1 MGIIQPLHRHA
12 QQNPDKPALVEGAVT
27 VTYRELRDR
36 VAHSAGALQ
45 SLGLRDGERVA
56 ILSLNSIRYIEVL
69 AGTIWAGGVLN
80 PVNIRWSPIEIAYS
94 LDDSETTLLVVDDV
108 FAPIVPKLRELS
120 EHLETVV
127 HFGAGPTPEGML
139 AYDDLLAA
147 SGPVPDAG
155 HTGGDL
161 AGIFYTGGTTGFPK
175 GVMLSHTNLLT
186 SAMGGLVATARLRD
200 GEDAAVLH
208 AAPMF
213 HMAGFG
219 SWLMASVMG
228 IKQVLLPFF
237 EPKAVLE
244 GIEAHRI
251 TEIFLVPTMVQI
263 VLDHPDF
270 AKHDLNSIRFL
281 SYGASPISDA
291 LLERTSAALPGA
303 RLCQA
308 YGQTEL
314 SPLVT
319 MLLPEDHEERIPR
332 RLRSAGR
339 PLPHNECRIVDPGDN
354 EVPRGVVGEICARGD
369 HIMIGYWNRPEETA
383 EALRGGWMHS
393 GDLGFMDEDGYV
405 TVVDR
410 LKDMIVTGA
419 ENVYSAEVE
428 NAVGAHPAVAT
439 CAVVGVADE
448 RWGER
453 VHAVVV
459 LHEGAELG
467 VQELREHTRALIAGY
482 KCPRTVEF
490 VAELPLTAANK
501 VNKNLLRERAN
512 AAAAAALAPSADSG
526 NPDGDPAP
534 GPDDGP
540 GTDPAADPTTDT
552 ATDNERTAVPVGPS
566 VPTAASEEATS

>member
-12 QQNPDKPALVEGAVT
+12 QQSPDKPALVEGTAT

-45 SLGLRDGERVA
+45 ALGLGDGERVA

-80 PVNIRWSPIEIAYS
+80 LVNIRWSPIEIAYS
-94 LDDSETTLLVVDDV
+94 LDDSETKVLVVDDV
-108 FAPIVPKLRELS
+108 FAPMVPKLRELS
-120 EHLETVV
+120 KSLETVV
-127 HFGAGPTPEGML
+127 HFGVGPTPEGML
-139 AYDDLLAA
+139 AYDDLLADSA
-147 SGPVPDAG
+147 PVPDAG
-155 HTGGDL
+155 HGGSDL

-186 SAMGGLVATARLRD
+186 SVMGGLVATARLRD
-200 GEDAAVLH
+200 GEDSSVLH

-219 SWLMASVMG
+219 TWLMASVMG
-228 IKQVLLPFF
+228 IKQILLPFF

-244 GIEAHRI
+244 GVEKHRV
-251 TEIFLVPTMVQI
+251 TEIFLVPTMIQI

-270 AKHDLNSIRFL
+270 AKHDLGSIRFL

-291 LLERTSAALPGA
+291 LLERTSQALPDA

-319 MLLPEDHEERIPR
+319 MLLPEDHEERNPG

-339 PLPHNECRIVDPGDN
+339 PLPHNECRVVDPDDN

-369 HIMIGYWNRPEETA
+369 HIMLGYWNRPEETA

-393 GDLGFMDEDGYV
+393 GDLGFMDDDGYV

-428 NAVGAHPAVAT
+428 NAISAHPAVAA
-439 CAVVGVADE
+439 CAVVGVPDE

-459 LHEGAELG
+459 LHQGAELTER
-467 VQELREHTRALIAGY
+467 ELRDHTHGLIAGY
-482 KCPRTVEF
+482 KCPRSVEF
-490 VAELPLTAANK
+490 VDEMPLTAANK
-501 VNKNLLRERAN
+501 VAKNVLRERVK
-512 AAAAAALAPSADSG
+512 AAAAATP
-526 NPDGDPAP
+526 
-534 GPDDGP
+534 
-540 GTDPAADPTTDT
+540 
-552 ATDNERTAVPVGPS
+552 
-566 VPTAASEEATS
+566 EEATS

>member
-12 QQNPDKPALVEGAVT
+12 QQNPDGTVLVEGAET
-27 VTYRELRDR
+27 VTHRELRER
-36 VAHSAGALQ
+36 VAHSAGALR
-45 SLGLRDGERVA
+45 SLGLGDGDRVA

-80 PVNIRWSPIEIAYS
+80 LVNIRWSPIEIAYS
-94 LDDSETTLLVVDDV
+94 LDDSETKVLVVDDV
-108 FAPIVPKLRELS
+108 FAAMVPKLRELS

-127 HFGAGPTPEGML
+127 HFGLGPTPEGML
-139 AYDDLLAA
+139 AYDDLLAG

-155 HTGGDL
+155 RHGNDL

-186 SAMGGLVATARLRD
+186 SVMGGLVATARLRD
-200 GEDAAVLH
+200 GADSSVLH

-219 SWLMASVMG
+219 TWLMAAVMG

-237 EPKAVLE
+237 EPRAVLE
-244 GIEAHRI
+244 GIEEHRI
-251 TEIFLVPTMVQI
+251 TEVFLVPTMIQM
-263 VLDHPDF
+263 VLEHPDF
-270 AKHDLNSIRFL
+270 AKHDLGSIRFL

-291 LLERTSAALPGA
+291 LLDRTVAALPSA

-319 MLLPEDHEERIPR
+319 MLMPEDHEERIPA

-339 PLPHNECRIVDPGDN
+339 PLPHTECRVVDPEDN
-354 EVPRGVVGEICARGD
+354 EVPRGVIGEICGRGD
-369 HIMIGYWNRPEETA
+369 HIMLGYWNRPQETA
-383 EALRGGWMHS
+383 DALRGGWMHS

-428 NAVGAHPAVAT
+428 NAIGAHPAVAT
-439 CAVVGVADE
+439 SAVIGVPDE

-459 LHEGAELG
+459 LQPGAELSE
-467 VQELREHTRALIAGY
+467 QELRDHTRTLIATY
-482 KCPRTVEF
+482 KVPRSVEF
-490 VAELPLTAANK
+490 VTELPLTAANK
-501 VNKNLLRERAN
+501 VAKSVLRERAK
-512 AAAAAALAPSADSG
+512 AAAAAAAEAATAPTDAQDTPSA
-526 NPDGDPAP
+526 
-534 GPDDGP
+534 
-540 GTDPAADPTTDT
+540 T
-552 ATDNERTAVPVGPS
+552 R
-566 VPTAASEEATS
+566 EEATT